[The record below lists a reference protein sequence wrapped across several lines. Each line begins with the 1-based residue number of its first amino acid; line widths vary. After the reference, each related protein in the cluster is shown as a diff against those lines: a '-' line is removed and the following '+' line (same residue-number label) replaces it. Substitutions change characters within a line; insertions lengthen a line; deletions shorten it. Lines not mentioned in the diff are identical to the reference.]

1 MAATT
6 LPTAALVSA
15 ATGADSNMAT
25 RMDGAQK
32 SGVLARLLALFVLA
46 FAASAGLNYLQL
58 GNVAAARADVAN
70 TARALASAQ
79 QEVADQRAIVNLNT
93 ESAFKAHQR
102 LRQCL
107 RLQVVAA
114 P

>member
-1 MAATT
+1 M
-6 LPTAALVSA
+6 L
-15 ATGADSNMAT
+15 
-25 RMDGAQK
+25 K
-32 SGVLARLLALFVLA
+32 RLLALFVLA

-58 GNVAAARADVAN
+58 GNVAAARADAAK
-70 TARALASAQ
+70 TGRALGVAQ
-79 QEVADQRAIVNLNT
+79 TALAAAQKEAADQRAIVNLNT